1 MKEGKEYEN
10 ESESV
15 MLNKCW
21 PHYRKAESIFLFSY
35 RSNKEELWEAV
46 KMGVI
51 DMLVGWHCLN

>member
-1 MKEGKEYEN
+1 MREGKEYEN

-15 MLNKCW
+15 MLYKCW
-21 PHYRKAESIFLFSY
+21 PRYRKAESIFLFSY

>member
-10 ESESV
+10 EIESAK
-15 MLNKCW
+15 LYKCW
-21 PHYRKAESIFLFSY
+21 QRYRKAESIFLFSY

-51 DMLVGWHCLN
+51 DMLVGWPCLN